1 MTAMA
6 WATIMLTLGL
16 VAMVLIVVLMALS
29 AAGSL

>member
-6 WATIMLTLGL
+6 WATIALTLGL